1 VSATGDTARKPLAY
15 RPAHAKLPSAQ
26 PQGAQP
32 HSTPWIIAPIVALAA
47 FMEVLDISIANVS
60 LQHIAGSL
68 GASQDEAT
76 WVLTSY
82 LVTNAIVLPITGWL
96 SAVLGRKR
104 FYLACILG
112 FGISSFFCGLAPSL
126 GLLILFRAI
135 QGLTGGGL
143 QPAAQAILADTFT
156 PAQRG
161 MAFAFY
167 GIAVVFAPAIGP
179 TLGGWIT
186 DNYSWHWIFLINV
199 PISIGLYF
207 LIDAMIEDPPHL
219 VEERER
225 LKQQGIKIDY
235 WGFAFLIVGLGALQ
249 YVLDRGQENDWFSDN
264 TITGFAIASAA
275 GIIAFIVWELRQENP
290 LTDLKL
296 LKNPNFAVAN
306 VMMFLVGFILLGSTQ
321 LIPQFVQTLLGYTA
335 TTAGMVLSPGGFS
348 IILLMPLVGRLI
360 SRIDARYMIVFGLA
374 LSAAALYHMTS
385 FDTDVD
391 YWTVVIARIFQAA
404 GLAFLFIP
412 ISTVAYVGIPREKN
426 NNASAI
432 INLSRNLGGSIG
444 IALLTTFLARRTQYH
459 RSILVDHI
467 ATGDHRYD
475 STAAHMAQHMT
486 SMLGG
491 SPRQAMQMAQAQIDM
506 MVNRQAAM
514 LSYID
519 DFMLL
524 AILFAAVIP
533 FIFLMKKPP
542 SVHGPGA
549 GGH

>member
-1 VSATGDTARKPLAY
+1 MVDAAGTISLAGARS
-15 RPAHAKLPSAQ
+15 RPAAA
-26 PQGAQP
+26 
-32 HSTPWIIAPIVALAA
+32 TPEHPATRWIIAPVVALAA

-96 SAVLGRKR
+96 SAVFGRKR
-104 FYLACILG
+104 FYLACIIG
-112 FGISSFFCGLAPSL
+112 FGASSFFCGLAPSL
-126 GLLILFRAI
+126 GMLILFRAI

-143 QPAAQAILADTFT
+143 QPSAQAILADSFT

-167 GIAVVFAPAIGP
+167 GVAVVAAPAIGP

-186 DNYSWHWIFLINV
+186 DNYSWHWVFLINV

-207 LIDAMIEDPPHL
+207 LIDAMIEDPAHL
-219 VEERER
+219 IAERKR
-225 LKQQGIKIDY
+225 LLSRGIRIDY

-249 YVLDRGQENDWFSDN
+249 YVLDRGQEKDWLSDDF
-264 TITGFAIASAA
+264 ITFMAVASAA
-275 GIIAFIVWELRQENP
+275 GIVGYVFWELRQENP
-290 LTDLKL
+290 LTDLHL
-296 LKNPNFAVAN
+296 LRNPNFAVAN
-306 VMMFLVGFILLGSTQ
+306 VMMFLVGFTLMGSTA
-321 LIPQFVQTLLGYTA
+321 LLPQFVQVLMGYTA
-335 TTAGMVLSPGGFS
+335 TDAGMVLSPGGIS
-348 IILLMPLVGRLI
+348 IMFLMPVVGQLVSKVDSRYLI
-360 SRIDARYMIVFGLA
+360 AFGLA
-374 LSAAALYHMTS
+374 VSGIALYHMTS
-385 FDTDVD
+385 FDMDVD
-391 YWTVVIARIFQAA
+391 YWTIALARIFQAG

-444 IALLTTFLARRTQYH
+444 IALLTTFLARRAQYH
-459 RSILVDHI
+459 RSMLVDHI
-467 ATGDHRYD
+467 AAGDPRYE
-475 STAAHMAQHMT
+475 SMASAMQQHLGALGGTASEALRMAQ
-486 SMLGG
+486 S
-491 SPRQAMQMAQAQIDM
+491 QIQM
-506 MVNRQAAM
+506 MVDRHAQM

-524 AILFAAVIP
+524 AVLFLGVIP
-533 FIFLMKKPP
+533 FVFLMRKP
-542 SVHGPGA
+542 SSMQGGA
-549 GGH
+549 LGGH

>member
-1 VSATGDTARKPLAY
+1 MSAAGESSRKAASYQPARATLG
-15 RPAHAKLPSAQ
+15 HAAPQ
-26 PQGAQP
+26 PQA
-32 HSTPWIIAPIVALAA
+32 TRWAVAPVVALAA

-96 SAVLGRKR
+96 STVFGRKR

-112 FGISSFFCGLAPSL
+112 FGAASFFCGLAPSL
-126 GLLILFRAI
+126 ELLILFRAV
-135 QGLTGGGL
+135 QGLLGGGL
-143 QPAAQAILADTFT
+143 QPAAQAILADSFS
-156 PAQRG
+156 PAERG

-199 PISIGLYF
+199 PISIILYF
-207 LIDAMIEDPPHL
+207 VIDAMIEDPPHL
-219 VEERER
+219 VEERQR
-225 LKQQGIKIDY
+225 LKARGIKVDY
-235 WGFAFLIVGLGALQ
+235 WGFAFLIVGLGSLQ
-249 YVLDRGQENDWFSDN
+249 YVLDRGQEKDWFGDSG
-264 TITGFAIASAA
+264 ITFFAIAAAA
-275 GIIAFIVWELRQENP
+275 GILAFIFWELRQENP

-306 VMMFLVGFILLGSTQ
+306 VMMFLVGFILLGSTA
-321 LIPQFVQTLLGYTA
+321 LIPQYAQSLLGYTA

-360 SRIDARYMIVFGLA
+360 SRVDARYMIAFGLA
-374 LSAAALYHMTS
+374 ISAAALYHMTS
-385 FDTDVD
+385 FNMEVD
-391 YWTVVIARIFQAA
+391 YWTLVIARIFQAS

-432 INLSRNLGGSIG
+432 INLARNLGGSIG
-444 IALLTTFLARRTQYH
+444 IALLTTFLTRREQFH
-459 RSILVDHI
+459 RNVLIDHI
-467 ATGDHRYD
+467 AGGDWRYE
-475 STAAHMAQHMT
+475 STAARMAGHMAT
-486 SMLGG
+486 RVGG
-491 SPRQAMQMAQAQIDM
+491 SAHQAMHMAQAQIEM
-506 MVNRQAAM
+506 MVDRQAQM
-514 LSYID
+514 LSYLD

-524 AILFAAVIP
+524 AILFAGVIP
-533 FIFLMKKPP
+533 FLYFMRKPP

-549 GGH
+549 GGGGH

>member
-1 VSATGDTARKPLAY
+1 MSATGDTARKPIVY
-15 RPAHAKLPSAQ
+15 RPAHATLPAAQ
-26 PQGAQP
+26 PQA
-32 HSTPWIIAPIVALAA
+32 TPWIIAPIVALAA

-96 SAVLGRKR
+96 SAVFGRKR

-219 VEERER
+219 VEERAR
-225 LKQQGIKIDY
+225 LKEKGIKVDY

-249 YVLDRGQENDWFSDN
+249 YVLDRGQENDWFADN
-264 TITGFAIASAA
+264 TITAFAIASAA

-321 LIPQFVQTLLGYTA
+321 LIPQFVQSLLGYTA

-385 FDTDVD
+385 FSTDVD

-404 GLAFLFIP
+404 GIAFLFIP

-432 INLSRNLGGSIG
+432 INLSRTLGGSIG
-444 IALLTTFLARRTQYH
+444 IALLTTFVARRRQYL

-467 ATGDHRYD
+467 AGGDLQYEA
-475 STAAHMAQHMT
+475 TAAHMAQHMAT
-486 SMLGG
+486 MLGG
-491 SPRQAMQMAQAQIDM
+491 STRQAMQLAQAQIDM

-524 AILFAAVIP
+524 AILFAGVIP

>member
-1 VSATGDTARKPLAY
+1 MSSAGDSITIGRAR
-15 RPAHAKLPSAQ
+15 RPAARAAAAPPAAPPATRWL
-26 PQGAQP
+26 
-32 HSTPWIIAPIVALAA
+32 IAPIVALAA

-112 FGISSFFCGLAPSL
+112 FGASSLCCGLAPSL
-126 GLLILFRAI
+126 GLLILFRAV
-135 QGLTGGGL
+135 QGLMGGGL
-143 QPAAQAILADTFT
+143 QPSAQAILADAFS
-156 PAQRG
+156 PAERG

-186 DNYSWHWIFLINV
+186 DNYSWHWVFLINV
-199 PISIGLYF
+199 PISIALYF
-207 LIDAMIEDPPHL
+207 VIDAMIEDPPHL

-225 LKQQGIKIDY
+225 LRERGIKIDY
-235 WGFAFLIVGLGALQ
+235 WGFGFLILGLGCLQ
-249 YVLDRGQENDWFSDN
+249 YVLDRGQEKDWLADQG
-264 TITGFAIASAA
+264 IAIAAAASAV
-275 GIIAFIVWELRQENP
+275 GILCYIFWELRQENP
-290 LTDLKL
+290 LTDLRL
-296 LKNPNFAVAN
+296 LRNPNFAVSN
-306 VMMFLVGFILLGSTQ
+306 VMMFLVGFILMGSTA
-321 LIPQFVQTLLGYTA
+321 LLPQFVQVLLGYTA
-335 TTAGMVLSPGGFS
+335 TDAGMVLSPGGFA
-348 IILLMPLVGRLI
+348 IILLMPMIGRLV
-360 SRIDARYMIVFGLA
+360 SRIDPRYMICFGLA
-374 LSAAALYHMTS
+374 VSGTALYHMTS
-385 FDTDVD
+385 FTTGVD
-391 YWTVVIARIFQAA
+391 YWTVAAARIFQAV
-404 GLAFLFIP
+404 GLHFLFIP

-444 IALLTTFLARRTQYH
+444 IAILVTFLARRTQYH
-459 RSILVDHI
+459 RSVLVDHI
-467 ATGDHRYD
+467 AAGDPRYE
-475 STAAHMAQHMT
+475 AVAGQIQHHMAT
-486 SMLGG
+486 LGG
-491 SPRQAMQMAQAQIDM
+491 TAQQALHMAQAQIEM
-506 MVNRQAAM
+506 MLDRQAQM

-524 AILFAAVIP
+524 AVLFIGVIP
-533 FIFLMKKPP
+533 FVWLMRRPP
-542 SVHGPGA
+542 AHTSAA

>member
-1 VSATGDTARKPLAY
+1 MTAASDGTRKPAPY
-15 RPAHAKLPSAQ
+15 QPSRVTLPSAGGH
-26 PQGAQP
+26 PQA
-32 HSTPWIIAPIVALAA
+32 TRWAIAPIVALAA

-96 SAVLGRKR
+96 SAVFGRKR
-104 FYLACILG
+104 FYLTCILG
-112 FGISSFFCGLAPSL
+112 FGAASFFCGLAPSL
-126 GLLILFRAI
+126 SLLILFRAV
-135 QGLTGGGL
+135 QGLLGGGL
-143 QPAAQAILADTFT
+143 QPAAQAILADSFS
-156 PAQRG
+156 PAERG

-199 PISIGLYF
+199 PISIILYF
-207 LIDAMIEDPPHL
+207 VIDAVIEDPPHL

-225 LKQQGIKIDY
+225 LKRQGVKIDY
-235 WGFAFLIVGLGALQ
+235 WGFAFLIVGLGSLQ
-249 YVLDRGQENDWFSDN
+249 YVLDRGQEKDWFGDSG
-264 TITGFAIASAA
+264 ITFFAIASAA
-275 GIIAFIVWELRQENP
+275 GILCFIFWELRQENP

-306 VMMFLVGFILLGSTQ
+306 VMMFLVGFILLGSTA
-321 LIPQFVQTLLGYTA
+321 LLPQFAQSLLGYTA

-360 SRIDARYMIVFGLA
+360 SRVDPRYLIVFGLVI
-374 LSAAALYHMTS
+374 SAAALYHMTT
-385 FDTDVD
+385 FDTEID
-391 YWTVVIARIFQAA
+391 YWSLVVARIFQAS

-432 INLSRNLGGSIG
+432 INLARNLGGSIG
-444 IALLTTFLARRTQYH
+444 IALLTTILARREQYH
-459 RSILVDHI
+459 RNILVDHI
-467 ATGDHRYD
+467 AAGDWRYE
-475 STAAHMAQHMT
+475 STATQMAQHMA
-486 SMLGG
+486 SKLGG
-491 SPRQAMQMAQAQIDM
+491 SAQQAMHVAQAQIQM
-506 MVNRQAAM
+506 MVDRQAQM

-524 AILFAAVIP
+524 AILFAGVSP
-533 FIFLMKKPP
+533 FVFLMHKPP
-542 SVHGPGA
+542 SAQGPAA

>member
-1 VSATGDTARKPLAY
+1 MSVTGDTRTLPAPAAARVA
-15 RPAHAKLPSAQ
+15 LPGQ
-26 PQGAQP
+26 P
-32 HSTPWIIAPIVALAA
+32 TRWIIAPVVALAA

-96 SAVLGRKR
+96 SAVFGRKR

-219 VEERER
+219 VEERAR
-225 LKQQGIKIDY
+225 LKEKGVKVEARLPEKVSAVTADLDRMIQVMLNLLSNAVKFCDSTNGRVEIALAERDGSLRVDVSDNGRGVSPEDHEAIFSKFHQAGDTLTDKPH
-235 WGFAFLIVGLGALQ
+235 GSGLGLHISRQ
-249 YVLDRGQENDWFSDN
+249 
-264 TITGFAIASAA
+264 
-275 GIIAFIVWELRQENP
+275 IVEHFGGRMWVES
-290 LTDLKL
+290 T
-296 LKNPNFAVAN
+296 
-306 VMMFLVGFILLGSTQ
+306 LGSGAR
-321 LIPQFVQTLLGYTA
+321 FSFTLPIGA
-335 TTAGMVLSPGGFS
+335 
-348 IILLMPLVGRLI
+348 
-360 SRIDARYMIVFGLA
+360 LA
-374 LSAAALYHMTS
+374 
-385 FDTDVD
+385 
-391 YWTVVIARIFQAA
+391 
-404 GLAFLFIP
+404 
-412 ISTVAYVGIPREKN
+412 
-426 NNASAI
+426 
-432 INLSRNLGGSIG
+432 
-444 IALLTTFLARRTQYH
+444 
-459 RSILVDHI
+459 
-467 ATGDHRYD
+467 
-475 STAAHMAQHMT
+475 
-486 SMLGG
+486 
-491 SPRQAMQMAQAQIDM
+491 
-506 MVNRQAAM
+506 
-514 LSYID
+514 
-519 DFMLL
+519 
-524 AILFAAVIP
+524 
-533 FIFLMKKPP
+533 
-542 SVHGPGA
+542 
-549 GGH
+549 